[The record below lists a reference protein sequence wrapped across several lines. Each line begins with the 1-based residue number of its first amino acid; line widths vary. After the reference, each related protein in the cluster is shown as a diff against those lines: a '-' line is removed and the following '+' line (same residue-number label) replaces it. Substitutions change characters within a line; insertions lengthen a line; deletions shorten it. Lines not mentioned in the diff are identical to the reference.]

1 MGYIYVKRMT
11 MDKKDIITPND
22 KPSEENKKPIVK
34 KKNDIIERKDD
45 RIFTED
51 GKELLN

>member
-1 MGYIYVKRMT
+1 MT
-11 MDKKDIITPND
+11 MDKKDIITSNEKAP
-22 KPSEENKKPIVK
+22 EEKKKPIVK

-51 GKELLN
+51 GKELLS

>member
-1 MGYIYVKRMT
+1 
-11 MDKKDIITPND
+11 MDKKDIIAPTEKAPE
-22 KPSEENKKPIVK
+22 KKKPIAK

-51 GKELLN
+51 GKELLS

>member
-1 MGYIYVKRMT
+1 MS
-11 MDKKDIITPND
+11 KKDLIVPD
-22 KPSEENKKPIVK
+22 KTSDESKKKTIKK

-51 GKELLN
+51 GKELLS